1 MELPYELKRIIEDE
15 AQKIKTSSLSA
26 AATAISD
33 KYRSEKGNGS
43 RIVTDS
49 TETTAYSAVRMPAT
63 FGAVSAAL
71 SYAKECADIEIRSLI
86 DVGAGTGAAAWAFAE
101 IFDEAERVIC
111 LEREASMSCFGR
123 YLMEEGGFP
132 AEYFWKEFDISS
144 NEITDKADLV
154 TASYMLNELN
164 EKSRTIAVEKLWKAA
179 EKMLLIVEPGTMAGY
194 RNIIKARELLI
205 SMGAK
210 IAAPCPAECACL
222 LPENDWCHFTV
233 RVARTKLHK
242 ALKGGDVPYEDE
254 KFCYIAAVRGEAKP
268 CKNRILR
275 HPKIESGKIT
285 LRLCSGES
293 IAEQIV
299 TKKNGDLFK
308 KARKAD
314 CGDTF

>member
-1 MELPYELKRIIEDE
+1 MELPYELKQIIENE

-26 AATAISD
+26 AAEAISE
-33 KYRSEKGNGS
+33 KYRREKGDGS
-43 RIVTDS
+43 RIVTDR
-49 TETTAYSAVRMPAT
+49 TETAAYSAVRMPAT

-86 DVGAGTGAAAWAFAE
+86 DAGAGTGAAAWAFAE
-101 IFDEAERVIC
+101 VFNEAERVIC
-111 LEREASMSCFGR
+111 LEREASMSSFGR

-132 AEYFWKEFDISS
+132 AEYLWKEFDISTD
-144 NEITDKADLV
+144 EITDKADLV

-164 EKSRTIAVEKLWKAA
+164 EKSRIRAVEKLLNGA

-194 RNIIKARELLI
+194 RNIIAAREFLI
-205 SMGAK
+205 SAGAR
-210 IAAPCPAECACL
+210 IAAPCPAQCACP

-233 RVARTKLHK
+233 RVPRTRLHK
-242 ALKGGDVPYEDE
+242 SLKGGDAPYEDE
-254 KFCYIAAVRGEAKP
+254 KFCYIAAVRGEVKL

-285 LRLCSGES
+285 LRLCSGGN
-293 IAEQIV
+293 ITEQIV

-308 KARKAD
+308 KARKSD
-314 CGDTF
+314 CGDSF

>member
-1 MELPYELKRIIEDE
+1 MELPYELKQIIENE

-26 AATAISD
+26 AAEAISE
-33 KYRSEKGNGS
+33 KYRREKGDGS
-43 RIVTDS
+43 RIVTDK
-49 TETTAYSAVRMPAT
+49 TETAAYSAVRMPAT

-71 SYAKECADIEIRSLI
+71 SYAKECAGIEITSLI
-86 DVGAGTGAAAWAFAE
+86 DAGAGTGAAAWAFAE
-101 IFDEAERVIC
+101 VFDKAERVIC
-111 LEREASMSCFGR
+111 LEREASMSSFGR

-132 AEYFWKEFDISS
+132 AEYLWKEFDIASD
-144 NEITDKADLV
+144 EITDKADLV

-164 EKSRTIAVEKLWKAA
+164 EKSRIRAVEKLWNGA

-194 RNIIKARELLI
+194 RNIIAARDFLI
-205 SMGAK
+205 SVGAR
-210 IAAPCPAECACL
+210 IAAPCPANSTCP

-233 RVARTKLHK
+233 RVPRTRLHK
-242 ALKGGDVPYEDE
+242 SLKGGDVPYEDE

-285 LRLCSGES
+285 LRLCSGGN
-293 IAEQIV
+293 ITEQIV
-299 TKKNGDLFK
+299 TKKSGDSFK

-314 CGDTF
+314 CGDSF